1 MNDSPRVSPDLAILL
16 LVVIW
21 GINFSVVKATL
32 AQFEPLAFNGIRF
45 AFGSLVLLPFVLRI
59 DGLSRLS
66 RKDIPALVML
76 GVVGNTAY
84 QFMFIQGI
92 DATLAGNAALMLAMA
107 PVFVTLLSAVVGH
120 ERVVVAGWLGVILS
134 VVGIALVLKGGS
146 GVEFGADT
154 LRGDLIML
162 GAAVAWAI
170 YTVGS
175 SPLVQRHGALPVTA
189 VTMWIGATLLL
200 VVAIPSFAAQ
210 DWSRPTALGWTAL
223 FGSGALAVGLSYV
236 LWYHGV
242 QHLGSARTAVFSNTV
257 PIVALVTAW
266 IMLGERPG
274 PLQIA
279 GATLIVGGVL
289 LTRLRGT
296 ARACAVNAR

>member
-16 LVVIW
+16 LVLIW
-21 GINFSVVKATL
+21 GVNFSVVKATL

-45 AFGSLVLLPFVLRI
+45 AFGALVLLPFVLKNK
-59 DGLSRLS
+59 GLSRLS
-66 RKDIPALVML
+66 RKDVPALVAL
-76 GVVGNTAY
+76 GVIGNTGY
-84 QFMFIQGI
+84 QFMFIRGI

-107 PVFVTLLSAVVGH
+107 PVFVVLLSAIVGH
-120 ERVVVAGWLGVILS
+120 ERVLPAGWFGVGLS
-134 VVGIALVLKGGS
+134 VVGIGLVLQGAGG
-146 GVEFGADT
+146 VRFGSET

-162 GAAVAWAI
+162 GAAVAWAV

-189 VTMWIGATLLL
+189 VTMWIGAALLL

-223 FGSGALAVGLSYV
+223 FASGALAVGLSYV

-257 PIVALVTAW
+257 PIIALVTAW
-266 IMLGERPG
+266 ILLGEQPG

-296 ARACAVNAR
+296 ARACAVTAR